1 MDLGEQ
7 AGQAM
12 SECDGRTKGSVM
24 ATAVVLFFFRDFPDG
39 WAWTGIAVIVDSGI
53 YMSWRKRRLNTR

>member
-12 SECDGRTKGSVM
+12 SERDGRAKGIVM
-24 ATAVVLFFFRDFPDG
+24 ATAVGLFFFSDFPDG
-39 WAWTGIAVIVDSGI
+39 WTWTGIAVIVDSGI
-53 YMSWRKRRLNTR
+53 YMSWRKRSLNTR